1 MPHII
6 AIGGAAI
13 EDGSPDMPL
22 YRYLIDLT
30 GKAKPKVAYVPTACS
45 EFPEAVTNFAARMA
59 EIGVENTWLSFFF
72 PHTADL
78 RGYLLE
84 QDLIY
89 VGGGNTKSML
99 ALWHEWGVDRFVR
112 EANENGTVLAGL
124 SAGSICW
131 FEQGITDS
139 IPGPLTAL
147 PCLGLLEG
155 SNCPHYDSESE
166 RRPSYLRMVGLG
178 ELKDGYAA
186 DDGVGLHF
194 EDGVLKTAV
203 TSRLGGRAFRVERV
217 GEQARETSLP
227 VLRLQ

>member
-1 MPHII
+1 MPHIV

-22 YRYLIDLT
+22 YRYLIELT
-30 GKAKPKVAYVPTACS
+30 GKAKPKVAYIPTACG
-45 EFPEAVTNFAARMA
+45 EFPEAITNFAARMA
-59 EIGVENTWLSFFF
+59 ELGVENTWLSFFF

-99 ALWHEWGVDRFVR
+99 ALWREWGVDQYVR
-112 EANENGTVLAGL
+112 EANNNGTVLAGL

-166 RRPSYLRMVGLG
+166 RRPSYLRMVAHG
-178 ELKDGYAA
+178 ELRSGHAA

-194 EDGVLKTAV
+194 ENGRLSQAV
-203 TSRLGGRAFRVERV
+203 TSRPGGRAFHVERD
-217 GEQARETSLP
+217 GDAARETPLEAKLLS
-227 VLRLQ
+227 